1 VDFLHRIVEER
12 IQRAQE
18 DGAFDNLPN
27 KGKPLNLDDDSAIPE
42 DLRLAFKVLKNA
54 GCLPMEMEL
63 RKEIFSLQQLM
74 NAAID
79 TETRQNL
86 RRELNLLILRF
97 NMQRRNSAAALD
109 LPQW

>member
-1 VDFLHRIVEER
+1 MDFLHRIVEER

-27 KGKPLNLDDDSAIPE
+27 KGKPLNLDDDSSIPE

-97 NMQRRNSAAALD
+97 NMQRRNGAAALD

>member
-12 IQRAQE
+12 IKRAQE

-27 KGKPLNLDDDSAIPE
+27 KGKPLNLDDDSSIPE

-54 GCLPMEMEL
+54 GCLPIEMEL

-97 NMQRRNSAAALD
+97 NMQRPKGAAVLD

>member
-1 VDFLHRIVEER
+1 VEER
-12 IQRAQE
+12 IQRAQA

-27 KGKPLNLDDDSAIPE
+27 KGKPLNLDDDSSIPE

-97 NMQRRNSAAALD
+97 NMQRRNSAASLD